1 MHFPRT
7 IAITGANSG
16 IGLRA
21 TAQLAAAG
29 HTVLALV
36 RDLKRSRAAIHEAT
50 RDLRNVH
57 MIQADLSSL
66 ASIQDA
72 AAEVASYGR
81 LDSLINNAAVFDL
94 TQKSA
99 AFTPERNE
107 LFWATNHLGPFAL
120 TARLSPLLAAAPQP
134 RIVFVASKGLI
145 TMPWLQIRF
154 DELNSTARYNPTK
167 AYYHSKL
174 AQVMTAV
181 SLQERVPPQ
190 VDVSCIRVPAVRLD
204 QARLA
209 AQPAILR
216 ALYAPKNAA
225 AADPDALA
233 TTYVRAATR
242 ATPLDAVYIDEN
254 DVAVPLPRFARDL
267 AARERLQSVSAS
279 ATGDIEWAW

>member
-1 MHFPRT
+1 MASPRI

-29 HTVLALV
+29 HSVLALV
-36 RDLKRSRAAIHEAT
+36 RDPERSRAAISEAT
-50 RDLRNVH
+50 NGAPNVR
-57 MIQADLSSL
+57 MIQTDLSSA

-72 AAEVASYGR
+72 AAEISAHGR

-94 TQKSA
+94 AQKSA
-99 AFTPERNE
+99 SFTPEGHE

-120 TARLSPLLAAAPQP
+120 TAHLSPLLAAAPQP

-154 DELNSTARYNPTK
+154 DELDSANWYSPTK

-181 SLQERVPPQ
+181 TLAERVPPT

-204 QARLA
+204 AERLSS
-209 AQPAILR
+209 QPAVLR

-225 AADPDALA
+225 AALPGTLGA
-233 TTYVRAATR
+233 TYTRAATR

-254 DVAVPLPRFARDL
+254 DTAVPIPRSARDGD
-267 AARERLQSVSAS
+267 ARERLWALSSA
-279 ATGDIEWAW
+279 ATGDIGWAW